1 MPKVGKG
8 QGSGMARLADVKLNK
23 WDSGKKSSGKSG
35 KGGKK
40 GGKKGCK

>member
-8 QGSGMARLADVKLNK
+8 QGSGMARLNDIKLTTWAGDK
-23 WDSGKKSSGKSG
+23 KSGKNSG